1 MTCRIG
7 IFAPSKK
14 SDQSAKWRV
23 VVSIIATALG
33 PCQRGGSTATPAEL
47 ITTPR
52 RAPQT
57 LAPSATGRLVF
68 ADATTPGL
76 ELRVSVDGRRSWSIR
91 YRPKGGTRQRATYG
105 TYPAKSLAEA
115 RARALAIAAAAA
127 DGIDL
132 PAREEAER
140 EEQRKGEGRPKTV
153 GALVDDYVARHCN
166 VTQRRPRLVER
177 LFENHVKPAIG
188 DLPLTELRRADLVEL
203 LDDLQN
209 KKGLRAQVNRVRS
222 QLIAAFGWGIEREYL
237 DVNPAA
243 AIKRRR
249 LETSRDR
256 VLSQDE
262 LRAVWT
268 AAEGLEDPSR
278 TLVKAWILTGQRRDE
293 VRCMTWREL
302 DLKNGLWT
310 LPAARS
316 KAKRDHE
323 VPLAPALVALLDGLP
338 RLGPYVFALG
348 KDRPYSG
355 QRRLKAILDR
365 ESKVAGW
372 TLHDLRRTC
381 STGLA
386 ELRTAQ
392 DTIDRVLGHAAG
404 SLAGTYNRHQYLQE
418 KREALD
424 AWADRVDLIVGD
436 TGAGGKVVVF
446 RPSA

>member
-1 MTCRIG
+1 MKKRLTER
-7 IFAPSKK
+7 FVQTVAP
-14 SDQSAKWRV
+14 
-23 VVSIIATALG
+23 
-33 PCQRGGSTATPAEL
+33 PA
-47 ITTPR
+47 
-52 RAPQT
+52 A
-57 LAPSATGRLVF
+57 GRLVF
-68 ADATTPGL
+68 ADAIAPGL
-76 ELRVSVDGRRSWSIR
+76 ELRVSMDGRRSWSIR
-91 YRPKGGTRQRATYG
+91 YRPKGGTRQRTTYG

-132 PAREEAER
+132 PTKEEAER
-140 EEQRKGEGRPKTV
+140 DEQRKGEGRPKTV
-153 GALVDDYVARHCN
+153 GALVDDYVTRHCK

-188 DLPLTELRRADLVEL
+188 DLLLTELRRADLVEL

-222 QLIAAFGWGIEREYL
+222 QLIAAFGWAIEREYL
-237 DVNPAA
+237 DTNPAA

-256 VLSQDE
+256 VLSHDE
-262 LRAVWT
+262 LRAIWT
-268 AAEGLEDPSR
+268 AADGLEDPSR

-302 DLKNGLWT
+302 DLKNRLWT

-316 KAKRDHE
+316 KAKRDHG
-323 VPLAPALVALLDGLP
+323 VPLAPALVALLDDLP
-338 RLGPYVFALG
+338 RFGPYVFALG

-365 ESKVAGW
+365 ESNVAGW

-386 ELRTAQ
+386 ALHVTQ
-392 DTIDRVLGHAAG
+392 DIIDRVLGHAAG
-404 SLAGTYNRHQYLQE
+404 TLAGTYNRHQYLQE
-418 KREALD
+418 KRQALQ
-424 AWADRVDLIVGD
+424 AWAKRVEFIVNGS
-436 TGAGGKVVVF
+436 GGKVVVL
-446 RPSA
+446 RPKG

>member
-1 MTCRIG
+1 M
-7 IFAPSKK
+7 KK
-14 SDQSAKWRV
+14 RLTDRF
-23 VVSIIATALG
+23 L
-33 PCQRGGSTATPAEL
+33 
-47 ITTPR
+47 
-52 RAPQT
+52 QT

-68 ADATTPGL
+68 ADAIAPGL

-132 PAREEAER
+132 PAKEEAER
-140 EEQRKGEGRPKTV
+140 DEQRKGEGRPRTV
-153 GALVDDYVARHCN
+153 GALVDDYVARHCK

-177 LFENHVKPAIG
+177 LFERHVKPAIG

-262 LRAVWT
+262 LRAVWK
-268 AAEGLEDPSR
+268 AAESLDDPSR

-293 VRCMTWREL
+293 VRCMTWSEL

-310 LPAARS
+310 LPAARMQG
-316 KAKRDHE
+316 E
-323 VPLAPALVALLDGLP
+323 T
-338 RLGPYVFALG
+338 GP
-348 KDRPYSG
+348 
-355 QRRLKAILDR
+355 
-365 ESKVAGW
+365 
-372 TLHDLRRTC
+372 
-381 STGLA
+381 
-386 ELRTAQ
+386 
-392 DTIDRVLGHAAG
+392 
-404 SLAGTYNRHQYLQE
+404 
-418 KREALD
+418 
-424 AWADRVDLIVGD
+424 
-436 TGAGGKVVVF
+436 
-446 RPSA
+446 

>member
-1 MTCRIG
+1 MKKRLTER
-7 IFAPSKK
+7 FVQTVAPP
-14 SDQSAKWRV
+14 
-23 VVSIIATALG
+23 TAD
-33 PCQRGGSTATPAEL
+33 
-47 ITTPR
+47 
-52 RAPQT
+52 
-57 LAPSATGRLVF
+57 RLVF
-68 ADATTPGL
+68 ADAIAPGL
-76 ELRVSVDGRRSWSIR
+76 ELRVSVGGRRSWSIR
-91 YRPKGGTRQRATYG
+91 YRPRGGTRQRATYG

-115 RARALAIAAAAA
+115 RARSLAIAAAAA

-132 PAREEAER
+132 PAEEEAER
-140 EEQRKGEGRPKTV
+140 DEQRKGEGRPRTV
-153 GALVDDYVARHCN
+153 GALVDDYVAKHCK
-166 VTQRRPRLVER
+166 VTQRRPLMVER

-188 DLPLTELRRADLVEL
+188 DLLLTELRRADLVEL

-249 LETSRDR
+249 LEMSRDR

-262 LRAVWT
+262 LRAIWT
-268 AAEGLEDPSR
+268 AAEGLDDPSR

-293 VRCMTWREL
+293 VRCMTWSEL
-302 DLKNGLWT
+302 DARNGLWT

-323 VPLAPALVALLDGLP
+323 VPLAPMLVALLDSLP

-365 ESKVAGW
+365 ESKVTGW
-372 TLHDLRRTC
+372 TIHDLRRTC

-386 ELRTAQ
+386 SLHVTQ
-392 DTIDRVLGHAAG
+392 DTIDRVLGHAVG
-404 SLAGTYNRHQYLQE
+404 TLAGTYNRHQYLQE
-418 KREALD
+418 KRQALE
-424 AWADRVDLIVGD
+424 AWAKRVELIVNGS
-436 TGAGGKVVVF
+436 GGKVVVL
-446 RPSA
+446 RPGRRIRNNIMGQAYSKA